1 MNLTRANE
9 IRASLGLAPV
19 AGPDAVAVQA
29 QKRRQ
34 AANKAARAQE
44 SRDLKAKRGSR
55 SK

>member
-9 IRASLGLAPV
+9 IRASLGLSPLT
-19 AGPDAVAVQA
+19 GDPQKQA
-29 QKRRQ
+29 KAKRA